1 MKLASLAAI
10 TLATV
15 PLSASAQTAA
25 APPPAAVATVDA
37 DPALWVVKD
46 ADTTVYLFGTVHV
59 LKPGLSWFD
68 EAVKAAF
75 DKSDSL
81 VLEMVMPDPA
91 AMQAMV
97 MQKGVDASGTP
108 LSQKL
113 PEKERDAYAKAVAEI
128 GAPQATVD
136 RFKPWLAA
144 TEFSVAPLVKLGYS
158 PANGPEAVLTAAA
171 KAANKPVLGM
181 ETAEQQFGYLDGLSE
196 AAQLAFLES
205 AIDDMP
211 KLGAEM
217 DEMVADWSKGNPDGL
232 ARIMNDNLTDQPE
245 LRKTLLIDR
254 NARFAAWIAERMKQ
268 PGTVFVAV
276 GAGHLAGEGS
286 VQADLAGSYK
296 LKAVRVAY

>member
-1 MKLASLAAI
+1 MKFASFAALALAAM
-10 TLATV
+10 
-15 PLSASAQTAA
+15 PLSASAQTTAA
-25 APPPAAVATVDA
+25 APSAVATVDA

-46 ADTTVYLFGTVHV
+46 ADTTIYLFGTVHE

-91 AMQAMV
+91 AMRAMV
-97 MQKGVDASGTP
+97 MQKGLDAGGTP

-113 PEKERDAYAKAVAEI
+113 PEKKRDAYAKAVAEI
-128 GAPQATVD
+128 GASQAMVD

-144 TEFSVAPLVKLGYS
+144 TEFSVGPLLKLGYS
-158 PANGPEAVLTAAA
+158 PASAPETVLTAAA

-181 ETAEQQFGYLDGLSE
+181 ETAEQQLGYLAGLSE
-196 AAQLAFLES
+196 TAQLAFLES

-211 KLGAEM
+211 KLG
-217 DEMVADWSKGNPDGL
+217 DEMARMVVDWSKGDPEGL
-232 ARIMNDNLTDQPE
+232 AKMVNENLTGQAE
-245 LRKTLLIDR
+245 LKKTLLTDR
-254 NARFAAWIAERMKQ
+254 NARFAAWIEQRMKQ

-276 GAGHLAGEGS
+276 GAGHLAGAGS
-286 VQADLAGSYK
+286 VQDDLAKTYK
-296 LKAVRVAY
+296 LKVVRIRY